1 MGHRNITIDD
11 RNTTIIQYS
20 NTWFITGTYNASAT
34 GESGTLSSTDDANAN
49 LTFVF
54 PQPAVAFYYFGMK
67 RSGGGLYKICIDCDP
82 NDRVFAD
89 VDAYN
94 ATDDGHNP
102 PAVLYSRQWDTPTT
116 HEVILQNSED
126 DRFGV
131 KATQITVDRFV
142 LTVLD
147 DNVDDPTSTSTGAS
161 STSRAS
167 STSAQA
173 SNTAGAAASGK
184 NNDAG
189 VIAGSVVGSIAF
201 LAIGSALLWWFFR
214 GRRRAPARGGSE
226 SGLLHPE
233 PFVQP
238 PNGPLTYPAPYPPHH
253 PAMATVPFDGRA
265 LHAYLSEKQLPSVV
279 VPAMASQ
286 TDVQGSP
293 TRTQGSSFARGSS
306 HEAPVGSAS
315 SATSPVDQASNGLP
329 GSTRTGAS
337 SRRREVDAGP
347 APEIS
352 EEPYEDLLPPD
363 YDDATRH
370 RQGR

>member
-34 GESGTLSSTDDANAN
+34 GESGTLSSTDDPNAN

-82 NDRVFAD
+82 NDRVFTD

-102 PAVLYSRQWDTPTT
+102 PTVLYSREWDTPTT
-116 HEVILQNSED
+116 HEVILQNTED
-126 DRFGV
+126 DRYGN
-131 KATQITVDRFV
+131 ATQITVDRFV
-142 LTVLD
+142 LTILD
-147 DNVDDPTSTSTGAS
+147 DDVQDPTSSSAGAS
-161 STSRAS
+161 STSRSS
-167 STSAQA
+167 STSSAQPT
-173 SNTAGAAASGK
+173 NTAAAAGK
-184 NNDAG
+184 SNDAG

-214 GRRRAPARGGSE
+214 GRRRTSARGSE
-226 SGLLHPE
+226 SGILHPE

-238 PNGPLTYPAPYPPHH
+238 PQAPLTYPAPYPPQH
-253 PAMATVPFDGRA
+253 PAMATVPFDARA
-265 LHAYLSEKQLPSVV
+265 LPAGYLTEKQLPSVV
-279 VPAMASQ
+279 APALSSQ
-286 TDVQGSP
+286 PELRSSP

-306 HEAPVGSAS
+306 HEIS
-315 SATSPVDQASNGLP
+315 STTSPVDQASSARTRA
-329 GSTRTGAS
+329 GSSAP
-337 SRRREVDAGP
+337 RREVDAGP
-347 APEIS
+347 APT
-352 EEPYEDLLPPD
+352 EEPFEEDLLPPD
-363 YDDATRH
+363 YDDATRY